1 MSEEHPLEKP
11 TFDEA
16 PLAAI
21 VSSTIDMSEEELR
34 KQLQKIREIRQ
45 VPQKRKAATSG
56 KKAKLQDEISHLLE

>member
-1 MSEEHPLEKP
+1 MNKPHPLEHP

-21 VSSTIDMSEEELR
+21 VDSTIDVPEEELR

-56 KKAKLQDEISHLLE
+56 KKAKLQDEISHLLD